1 MPKRSMSKSSR
12 RSRRPGARA
21 QHRGAPSSRRPS
33 RASRS
38 GAARPARPGG
48 TAGGDNGPVMRARD
62 LMTRTPV
69 TVPLDMKVGAL
80 CDLLQEKNINGAPV
94 VDERGHLV
102 GVVTQEDIIYGSMGH
117 PTADGGDL
125 ATGSADRPAAAS
137 PHRGAAASPGHRS
150 GRPSKR
156 VVAMLRRRHLQEA
169 PPAQPR
175 AGERPFWAE
184 HRAPDAME
192 MPVSTIMTSPAI
204 SAEEDTPVIELC
216 RIMWSLRIH
225 RVPILRKGKVTGL
238 VSSMDLCRAVLE
250 GKIRI

>member
-1 MPKRSMSKSSR
+1 MPKRTRSRASR
-12 RSRRPGARA
+12 RSRRPGART
-21 QHRGAPSSRRPS
+21 QRRAPSRRRSS
-33 RASRS
+33 RASR
-38 GAARPARPGG
+38 GDAARPPRPVGG
-48 TAGGDNGPVMRARD
+48 AERGDGPVMRARD

-69 TVPLDMKVGAL
+69 TVPLDLKVGAL

-102 GVVTQEDIIYGSMGH
+102 GVVTQEDIIYGAMGH
-117 PTADGGDL
+117 PTADGGEFV
-125 ATGSADRPAAAS
+125 S
-137 PHRGAAASPGHRS
+137 GAAGRPTGTARPSGAEAVPARGS

-156 VVAMLRRRHLQEA
+156 VVAMLRGRHLQEA

-175 AGERPFWAE
+175 PGERPFWAE
-184 HRAPDAME
+184 HRAPDPME

-204 SAEEDTPVIELC
+204 SAEEDTPVTDLC

-225 RVPILRKGKVTGL
+225 RVPILKKGKVTGL

>member
-1 MPKRSMSKSSR
+1 
-12 RSRRPGARA
+12 
-21 QHRGAPSSRRPS
+21 
-33 RASRS
+33 
-38 GAARPARPGG
+38 
-48 TAGGDNGPVMRARD
+48 MRARD
-62 LMTRTPV
+62 LMTRTPI
-69 TVPLDMKVGAL
+69 TVPVDMKVGAL

-94 VDERGHLV
+94 VDEHGHLV

-125 ATGSADRPAAAS
+125 GAGSAHHPAAAA
-137 PHRGAAASPGHRS
+137 PHRGAAASPGRHAR
-150 GRPSKR
+150 RPSKR
-156 VVAMLRRRHLQEA
+156 VVAMLRGRHLQEA
-169 PPAQPR
+169 PRAQPR

-192 MPVSTIMTSPAI
+192 VPVSTIMTSPAI
-204 SAEEDTPVIELC
+204 SAEEDTPVVDLC

-225 RVPILRKGKVTGL
+225 RVPILRNGKVTGL